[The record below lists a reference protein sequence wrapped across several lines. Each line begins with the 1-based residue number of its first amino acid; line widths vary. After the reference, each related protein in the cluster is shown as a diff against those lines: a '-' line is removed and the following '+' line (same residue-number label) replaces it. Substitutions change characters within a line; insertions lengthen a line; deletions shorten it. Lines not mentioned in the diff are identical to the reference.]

1 MDSSEFEPGRYP
13 EAPFVPPDR
22 PPPKPP
28 SYFDR
33 ERNNIILSCLLL
45 VVTFATCTLAGYGWD
60 LQYRLAAT
68 GQLDFPAE
76 LFVNPL
82 IVLRGIP
89 FAVALLFILLC
100 HEMGHFL
107 TCRQYGIYST
117 PPIPIPFPSFP
128 GILQTFG
135 TLGAFI
141 KIKAMFRN
149 RRELFDVGIMGP
161 ICGMAAAIP
170 VFLLGMKLS
179 TTSAYSPEGEVLFF
193 GDSLLTYLGARMF
206 FPDVSPDSIALHPLG
221 WAAWFGFL
229 ATSLNL
235 LPIGQLDGGHTAYA
249 VLGRR
254 GHLAVSIGVFAG
266 LILLTVWSWPTP
278 TYLVFAVVLLF
289 LKLNHPPTLNDEAD
303 IGRGR
308 KWLALLVLVIF
319 LLTFIPVP
327 VRVEY
332 F

>member
-1 MDSSEFEPGRYP
+1 MDHPEFEPGGYP
-13 EAPFVPPDR
+13 GAPYAPDR
-22 PPPKPP
+22 QLTKPP
-28 SYFDR
+28 SYFDL
-33 ERNNIILSCLLL
+33 ERKNIILSLILLA
-45 VVTFATCTLAGYGWD
+45 VTFATCTLAGYGWD

-68 GQLDFPAE
+68 GQVDFPAE
-76 LFVNPL
+76 LLVNPL

-100 HEMGHFL
+100 HELGHFL
-107 TCRQYGIYST
+107 TCRQYRLYST

-128 GILQTFG
+128 GILQSFG

-149 RRELFDVGIMGP
+149 RKELFDVGIMGP
-161 ICGMAAAIP
+161 LCGMAAAIP
-170 VFLLGMKLS
+170 VFLLGLKLS
-179 TTSAYSPEGEVLFF
+179 TTSAYAPEGEVIYF
-193 GDSLLTYLGARMF
+193 GDSLLMLSGWHMF
-206 FPDVSPDSIALHPLG
+206 FPDIPADSIALHPLG

-235 LPIGQLDGGHTAYA
+235 LPIGQLDGGHIVYA

-254 GHLAVSIGVFAG
+254 GHRAVSIGVFAA

-278 TYLVFAVVLLF
+278 TYLVFALVLLF
-289 LKLNHPPTLNDEAD
+289 LKLSHPPTLYDEAD

-308 KWLALLVLVIF
+308 KWLAFLVLVIF

>member
-1 MDSSEFEPGRYP
+1 MDSSEFEPGWFP
-13 EAPFVPPDR
+13 EAVRDPDNR
-22 PPPKPP
+22 PIKPP
-28 SYFDR
+28 SYFDL
-33 ERNNIILSCLLL
+33 ERKNIILSLLL
-45 VVTFATCTLAGYGWD
+45 LAVTFATCTLAGYGWD
-60 LQYRLAAT
+60 LQFRLAAT
-68 GQLDFPAE
+68 GQVDFPAE
-76 LFVNPL
+76 LLVNPL

-89 FAVALLFILLC
+89 FAVGLLFILLC
-100 HEMGHFL
+100 HELGHFL

-117 PPIPIPFPSFP
+117 PPMPIPFPSFP

-149 RRELFDVGIMGP
+149 RKELFDVGVMGP
-161 ICGMAAAIP
+161 LCGMAAAIP
-170 VFLLGMKLS
+170 VFLMGMKLS
-179 TTSAYSPEGEVLFF
+179 TTSAYSPEGEVMFF
-193 GDSLLTYLGARMF
+193 GDSLLTLLGARLF
-206 FPDVSPDSIALHPLG
+206 FPDLPADSIALHPLG

-235 LPIGQLDGGHTAYA
+235 LPLGQLDGGHIAYA

-254 GHLAVSIGVFAG
+254 GHRAVSITVFAG
-266 LILLTVWSWPTP
+266 LILLTIWSWPTP
-278 TYLVFAVVLLF
+278 TYLVFALVLLF
-289 LKLNHPPTLNDEAD
+289 LKLSHPPTLYDEAE
-303 IGRGR
+303 IGPGR

-319 LLTFIPVP
+319 LLTFIPAP

>member
-1 MDSSEFEPGRYP
+1 LDSSEFEPGRYP

-235 LPIGQLDGGHTAYA
+235 LPIGQLDGGHVIYS
-249 VLGRR
+249 LFGRR
-254 GHLAVSIGVFAG
+254 QWQIAMI
-266 LILLTVWSWPTP
+266 TE
-278 TYLVFAVVLLF
+278 VVLLVVGVYLAFTTGQF
-289 LKLNHPPTLNDEAD
+289 LNVWLLWAVLAQVFGLRHPPPLDDLTPLDRKRKI
-303 IGRGR
+303 IG
-308 KWLALLVLVIF
+308 WATIAIF
-319 LLTFIPVP
+319 FLIFTPLPFS
-327 VRVEY
+327 
-332 F
+332 

>member
-1 MDSSEFEPGRYP
+1 LDRSEFESGWFP
-13 EAPFVPPDR
+13 EAYHSPDS

-28 SYFDR
+28 SYFDL
-33 ERNNIILSCLLL
+33 ERKNIILSFILLA
-45 VVTFATCTLAGYGWD
+45 VTFATCTLAGYGWD
-60 LQYRLAAT
+60 LQFRLAAT
-68 GQLDFPAE
+68 GQVDFPAE

-89 FAVALLFILLC
+89 FAVALLIILLC
-100 HEMGHFL
+100 HELGHFL

-128 GILQTFG
+128 GFLQTFG

-149 RRELFDVGIMGP
+149 RRELFDVGVMGP
-161 ICGMAAAIP
+161 LCGMAAAIP

-179 TTSAYSPEGEVLFF
+179 TTSAYMPEGEVMFF
-193 GDSLLTYLGARMF
+193 GDSLLTFLGARMF
-206 FPDVSPDSIALHPLG
+206 FPDIPGESIALHPLG

-235 LPIGQLDGGHTAYA
+235 LPIGQLDGGHIAYA

-254 GHLAVSIGVFAG
+254 GHRAVSIGVFAG
-266 LILLTVWSWPTP
+266 LIFLTVWSWPTP
-278 TYLVFAVVLLF
+278 TYLVFALVLFF
-289 LKLNHPPTLNDEAD
+289 LKLSHPPTMYDEAD

-308 KWLALLVLVIF
+308 KWLALLMLLIF

-327 VRVEY
+327 VRIEY
-332 F
+332 Y